1 MVGIFLH
8 RRPVLVGQLLEAV
21 APHQPSRIWLVAD
34 GPRNSAEEAACE
46 EARAAAEKGI
56 SWPCEVHRVYA
67 RENLG
72 LRRRLETG
80 LDEIFARE
88 ESAILLEDDCHPT
101 EDFFPFCGEMLG
113 RYANEDRVGGIS
125 GNCFLPAS
133 VRMETDYFFSRY
145 LHIWGWAT
153 WARAWRDYRRKR
165 RAWPAEGFRELFPS
179 ARTVEANYWNRIYQ
193 RVDSGEINTWDYPW
207 VADLWR
213 RGMVSVT
220 PAQNLIH
227 NRGFGPEATHTKDT
241 DVQTGMERWGR
252 LRPPFRGPLEIRV
265 DEALD
270 RAVFENH
277 FLRTEGKLSLLPR
290 LLRSLRKRL
299 GRA

>member
-1 MVGIFLH
+1 
-8 RRPVLVGQLLEAV
+8 VLVRQLLEAV
-21 APHQPSRIWLVAD
+21 APHRPDRLWLVAD
-34 GPRNSAEEAACE
+34 GPKTAAETKPCE
-46 EARAAAEKGI
+46 EARAAAEQGV
-56 SWPCEVHRVYA
+56 SWPCEVRRVYA
-67 RENLG
+67 DQNLG

-80 LDEIFARE
+80 LDEVLARE
-88 ESAILLEDDCHPT
+88 DAAILLEEDCHPT
-101 EDFFPFCGEMLG
+101 EDFFPFCGEMLE
-113 RYANEDRVGGIS
+113 RYRREERVGGIS

-133 VRMETDYFFSRY
+133 ARVETDYFFSRY

-153 WARAWRDYRRKR
+153 WARAWRGYDRKSWS
-165 RAWPAEGFRELFPS
+165 WPSGGFREIFPAS
-179 ARTVEANYWNRIYQ
+179 PAGEADYWNRVYR
-193 RVDSGEINTWDYPW
+193 RVASGEINTWDYPW

-277 FLRTEGKLSLLPR
+277 YLRMEGKLSLLPR